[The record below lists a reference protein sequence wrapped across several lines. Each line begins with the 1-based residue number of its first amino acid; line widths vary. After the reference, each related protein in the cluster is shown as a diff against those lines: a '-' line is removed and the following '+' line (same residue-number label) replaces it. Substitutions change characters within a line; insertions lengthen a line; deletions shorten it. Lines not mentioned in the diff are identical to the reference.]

1 MCFYNIDFVG
11 IKDAQVIILVLSN
24 LSAKGNFAMEFS
36 NGFFVR
42 KLPSYASSVLFA

>member
-11 IKDAQVIILVLSN
+11 IKDARVIILVLPN
-24 LSAKGNFAMEFS
+24 LSAKGNFDMEFP

>member
-11 IKDAQVIILVLSN
+11 IKDARVIILVLPN
-24 LSAKGNFAMEFS
+24 LSAKGNFDMEFP

-42 KLPSYASSVLFA
+42 KLPCYASSVLFA